1 MLWTYEDGD
10 YNSSVSMEIDSDDI
24 KYDAE
29 YMNIFMEQLTD
40 DVKWYVDRA
49 RALEKSYV
57 KYHNN
62 ETFVGQMAE
71 YSKRFIYEIQGD
83 ELHIKNLELKK
94 DFLYAC
100 SNIEERFKEQV
111 DPSPKSRISTR
122 VLLKI
127 KRDFGTYY
135 AVIDTKGYEIECHAK
150 RLVDMYGKWGIS
162 TVPCYRR
169 SMMTYEEFCGNS
181 AFLDTCIKKLE
192 NFDQESCSVLNGK
205 DFIGNAQTLQAKI
218 NNTAGVLDSM
228 TVYQPN
234 VAKNSVGLV
243 SLSVMGAVKNNP
255 LDGFKKLIA
264 MSKNRQSDPV
274 VITDPKYLETMQKE
288 FGFTE
293 EEATLL
299 YAAYEKFEKKYP
311 TKTGKGWNDLKI
323 KKFYSNLAAL
333 YPGYSSEDALFEKML
348 VTPSPRQAVAF
359 FNSLGV
365 DGEALKKALNDQHS
379 TCEKNVKRDFVHEC
393 AIFAIMAEHNGTKEL
408 GEDVTKMLEN
418 IDSDK
423 NLPFLKKKGIY
434 GVSEDIDAMIG
445 YKGDVYSGS
454 MGIDDKKSDIAAYNI
469 YYRMRNSKN
478 ENIWETMTKYNEGV
492 SEEKINGSKEF
503 LAHFGN
509 GDSEKGMEALKIDL
523 DKETNGTRKLG
534 GDPKKVK
541 AMKREF
547 LEYISDESG
556 VDWE

>member
-1 MLWTYEDGD
+1 MLYYEDEEIYGTAD
-10 YNSSVSMEIDSDDI
+10 NSNI

-29 YMNIFMEQLTD
+29 VMNSFTD
-40 DVKWYVDRA
+40 ALCSDLDRYRERA
-49 RALEKSYV
+49 RALEKEYV
-57 KYHNN
+57 RYHNN
-62 ETFVGQMAE
+62 DTFVGEMAE
-71 YSKRFIYEIQGD
+71 DSKRFIYDVQGD
-83 ELHIKNLELKK
+83 ELHMKNLELKRE
-94 DFLYAC
+94 FLNLC
-100 SNIEERFKEQV
+100 LSIENKFKEEV
-111 DPSPKSRISTR
+111 DPSPKARISVE
-122 VLLKI
+122 VLSKI
-127 KRDFGTYY
+127 KNDYNRVYN
-135 AVIDTKGYEIECHAK
+135 AADTKGYELECHGK
-150 RLVDMYGKWGIS
+150 QVVDILGRWGIS
-162 TVPCYRR
+162 TVPYCRR
-169 SMMTYEEFCGNS
+169 LVESLDEFCGHGKM
-181 AFLDTCIKKLE
+181 LDNDIQKLE
-192 NFDQESCSVLNGK
+192 TFDREACALIDRKNLTGYAS
-205 DFIGNAQTLQAKI
+205 DLQRKI
-218 NNTAGVLDSM
+218 KYTAGVLDSM
-228 TVYQPN
+228 TVYQPD

-243 SLSVMGAVKNNP
+243 SLSAMGAVKNNP
-255 LDGFKKLIA
+255 FDAFKKLIS
-264 MSKNRQSDPV
+264 MSKNKKSDPV

-293 EEATLL
+293 EQATLL
-299 YAAYEKFEKKYP
+299 YEAYEKFEKKYP
-311 TKTGKGWNDLKI
+311 TKNGKEWNDLKI

-333 YPGYSSEDALFEKML
+333 YPGYSSEDALFQKML

-359 FNSLGV
+359 FNSIGV

-379 TCEKNVKRDFVHEC
+379 TCEKNEKRDFVHEC

-478 ENIWETMTKYNEGV
+478 GNIWETMTKYNEGV
-492 SEEKINGSKEF
+492 SEGKINGSKEF

-509 GDSEKGMEALKIDL
+509 GDPEKGMEALKIDL
-523 DKETNGTRKLG
+523 DKETSGTRKLS